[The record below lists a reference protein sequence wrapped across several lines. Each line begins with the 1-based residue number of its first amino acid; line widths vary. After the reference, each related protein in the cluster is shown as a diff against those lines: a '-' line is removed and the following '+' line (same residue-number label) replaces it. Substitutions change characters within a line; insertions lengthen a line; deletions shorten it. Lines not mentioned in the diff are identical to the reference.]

1 MMITTIK
8 ATPVREASM
17 FKNCKSILGGSVS
30 NL

>member
-1 MMITTIK
+1 MMITTMK